1 MRNAVRI
8 ILGTMRIQMKNS
20 FVRPMYRFCLIVNPI
35 NNTILLYYM
44 FRNSQMSDFMT
55 YVIIGAGLSSLWEC
69 ICFSSVGDINRERW
83 YGTLPVIFCAPAG
96 FNLIVLGKIIGN
108 TVLSL
113 ATMGITVLTAKILF
127 GASIRLANLPGFI
140 LAFLLAICTFVVIS
154 QVFAYLLTLSRKTT
168 LYMNCLSIPIALV
181 CGFVIPVELLP
192 KWILPLSWSLPMT
205 WAVKLIRGTFDVNFT
220 GKEYLTCFLIQL
232 TEVLIYIIIFKLL
245 YKAIERE
252 VKIKASLEL
261 M

>member
-1 MRNAVRI
+1 
-8 ILGTMRIQMKNS
+8 
-20 FVRPMYRFCLIVNPI
+20 
-35 NNTILLYYM
+35 
-44 FRNSQMSDFMT
+44 
-55 YVIIGAGLSSLWEC
+55 
-69 ICFSSVGDINRERW
+69 
-83 YGTLPVIFCAPAG
+83 
-96 FNLIVLGKIIGN
+96 
-108 TVLSL
+108 
-113 ATMGITVLTAKILF
+113 
-127 GASIRLANLPGFI
+127 
-140 LAFLLAICTFVVIS
+140 
-154 QVFAYLLTLSRKTT
+154 
-168 LYMNCLSIPIALV
+168 MNCLSIPIALV